1 MDKIS
6 EILKNNSINS
16 ITVIYMEVPSCF
28 SLVKL
33 VKDSVKISGKNIPIK
48 TIEIGINGDIKS
60 QK

>member
-33 VKDSVKISGKNIPIK
+33 VKDSVKISGKNMPIK